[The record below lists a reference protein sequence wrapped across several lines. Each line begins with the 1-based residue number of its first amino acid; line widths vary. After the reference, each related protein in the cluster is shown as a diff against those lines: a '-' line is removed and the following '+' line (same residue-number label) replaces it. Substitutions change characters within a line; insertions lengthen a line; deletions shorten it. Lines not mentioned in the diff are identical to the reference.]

1 MIRYRTA
8 GSRPKSKLSKNR
20 KRKKQC
26 TNVNLSNQDN
36 QNIILQR
43 KKIKH
48 AQAQKKYFSTH
59 KGKIALASAKKAYY
73 DTAEGKHVI
82 AKSQE
87 TYFNTMKGKSALA
100 RSQEAYFNTMK
111 GKSALARSQEAYFN
125 TMKGKSAL
133 ARSQETYFNTL
144 KGKSS
149 LASAKKTYYD
159 TAEGKHVL
167 AKSQEAYF
175 NTLKGK
181 SALARSQE
189 AYFNTDNGRLK
200 LTEAQKA
207 YYSTGKGKRAVYGA
221 HKAYAS
227 TIKGIKAKYRYR
239 SSTKAKM
246 RMYTAKKSYFS
257 TAKGLHIK
265 KMANK
270 RYYHSIHDQ
279 ASMEKNADKRLIHLK
294 GALNKV
300 VDKVHNSNSQVVT
313 KASTK
318 ACNEQDSTDNDA
330 YNCNLNDILKCIR
343 DHKPSAAVFN
353 RYNKDIKKKLASN
366 RRTVNPPLKI
376 IAPSEICQSIF
387 KNLHKKSISH
397 VKSQALVKF
406 IFHTKS
412 WLKSEFLTMTTAD
425 IKEKASL
432 ICPNFMC
439 NKGTREANVD
449 YILERLIMDYLH
461 VHEKWVTNLAYCG
474 HQSKQF
480 AEDIFD
486 KLALTEDKDAT
497 GIMLGKL
504 VHSKNFI
511 PFFPQHSFKDG
522 KQYNFKKK
530 DSIVREICKSHVK
543 VKDKTDSTNNTSHEN
558 VLDKISNAESK
569 IKLLTEN
576 KEYLCDENCT
586 FASEN
591 EIRNLKYCLE
601 KCSKTDYKSFREV
614 IEKFDFCANEH
625 SLNVLYRLNKSPRNH
640 PNECFFDNSECQSE
654 FVLLRKL
661 GVHSFNVR
669 KMYEKL
675 NLIRK
680 AHNVLSDLDTALV
693 LKDIDY
699 LIKLTKYIP
708 VVKSKVVTIT
718 ERQSRIVNEEIII
731 GRFEDHYLEYVKAV
745 KDLPQFTCI
754 SCEILVRPTEAKI
767 ISSRRKKLDND
778 KFTQL
783 KQYLC
788 SEQRESMGKEI
799 IDSIFNRYL
808 CNY

>member
-1 MIRYRTA
+1 MYNADVIRYRTA
-8 GSRPKSKLSKNR
+8 GSRPKSKLGRNK
-20 KRKKQC
+20 KRKKACNQG
-26 TNVNLSNQDN
+26 SQDN
-36 QNIILQR
+36 DNTILDR
-43 KKIKH
+43 KKIKRAH
-48 AQAQKKYFSTH
+48 AQKKYFSTP
-59 KGKIALASAKKAYY
+59 KGKNTLASVQKEYFNTQKGKSSLASVQKEYFNTPKGKSSLASAQK
-73 DTAEGKHVI
+73 E
-82 AKSQE
+82 
-87 TYFNTMKGKSALA
+87 YFSTPKGKSSLA
-100 RSQEAYFNTMK
+100 SAQKEYFSTTK
-111 GKSALARSQEAYFN
+111 GKSSLASSQKEYFS
-125 TMKGKSAL
+125 TP
-133 ARSQETYFNTL
+133 

-149 LASAKKTYYD
+149 LASAKKDYHNTCK
-159 TAEGKHVL
+159 GKKVL
-167 AKSQEAYF
+167 AVAQAEYF
-175 NTLKGK
+175 
-181 SALARSQE
+181 S
-189 AYFNTDNGRLK
+189 TDSGRLK
-200 LTEAQKA
+200 LTATQKA
-207 YYSTGKGKRAVYGA
+207 YFSTGKGKRAVYGA

-246 RMYTAKKSYFS
+246 RMYTAQKTYFS
-257 TAKGLHIK
+257 TKKGMHIN
-265 KMANK
+265 KMTSK
-270 RYYHSIHDQ
+270 RYYDSIQDQ
-279 ASMEKNADKRLIHLK
+279 DSLARNNAKKLVHVK
-294 GALNKV
+294 GVLNTV
-300 VDKVHNSNSQVVT
+300 VDKVHKSNSQLAT
-313 KASTK
+313 STVRET
-318 ACNEQDSTDNDA
+318 CIEENNNDA

-376 IAPSEICQSIF
+376 IAPSETCQSIF
-387 KNLHKKSISH
+387 KDLHKKSISH

-439 NKGTREANVD
+439 DTGTKEANVD

-461 VHEKWVTNLAYCG
+461 AHEKWVTNLAYCG

-480 AEDIFD
+480 AEDIFN

-522 KQYNFKKK
+522 KKYNFKKK

-543 VKDKTDSTNNTSHEN
+543 VKDKTDSTHDTSHEN

-591 EIRNLKYCLE
+591 EIGNLKYCLE

-625 SLNVLYRLNKSPRNH
+625 SLNALYRLNKSPRNH
-640 PNECFFDNSECQSE
+640 PNKCFFDNSECQSE

-669 KMYEKL
+669 KIYEKL

-731 GRFEDHYLEYVKAV
+731 GRFEDHYLQYVKAV
-745 KDLPQFTCI
+745 KDLQ
-754 SCEILVRPTEAKI
+754 
-767 ISSRRKKLDND
+767 
-778 KFTQL
+778 
-783 KQYLC
+783 
-788 SEQRESMGKEI
+788 
-799 IDSIFNRYL
+799 
-808 CNY
+808 

>member
-1 MIRYRTA
+1 
-8 GSRPKSKLSKNR
+8 
-20 KRKKQC
+20 
-26 TNVNLSNQDN
+26 
-36 QNIILQR
+36 
-43 KKIKH
+43 
-48 AQAQKKYFSTH
+48 
-59 KGKIALASAKKAYY
+59 
-73 DTAEGKHVI
+73 
-82 AKSQE
+82 
-87 TYFNTMKGKSALA
+87 
-100 RSQEAYFNTMK
+100 
-111 GKSALARSQEAYFN
+111 
-125 TMKGKSAL
+125 
-133 ARSQETYFNTL
+133 
-144 KGKSS
+144 
-149 LASAKKTYYD
+149 
-159 TAEGKHVL
+159 
-167 AKSQEAYF
+167 
-175 NTLKGK
+175 
-181 SALARSQE
+181 
-189 AYFNTDNGRLK
+189 
-200 LTEAQKA
+200 
-207 YYSTGKGKRAVYGA
+207 
-221 HKAYAS
+221 
-227 TIKGIKAKYRYR
+227 
-239 SSTKAKM
+239 M

-279 ASMEKNADKRLIHLK
+279 ASMEKNADKRLIHVK

-376 IAPSEICQSIF
+376 IAPSETCQSIF

-439 NKGTREANVD
+439 DKGTKEANVD
-449 YILERLIMDYLH
+449 YILERLIMDYLL

-543 VKDKTDSTNNTSHEN
+543 VKDKTDSTHDTSHEN

-591 EIRNLKYCLE
+591 EIGNHKYCLE

-614 IEKFDFCANEH
+614 IEKFDFCASEH
-625 SLNVLYRLNKSPRNH
+625 SLNAPYRLNKSPRNH

-661 GVHSFNVR
+661 AVHSLQ
-669 KMYEKL
+669 K
-675 NLIRK
+675 NL
-680 AHNVLSDLDTALV
+680 
-693 LKDIDY
+693 
-699 LIKLTKYIP
+699 
-708 VVKSKVVTIT
+708 
-718 ERQSRIVNEEIII
+718 
-731 GRFEDHYLEYVKAV
+731 
-745 KDLPQFTCI
+745 
-754 SCEILVRPTEAKI
+754 
-767 ISSRRKKLDND
+767 
-778 KFTQL
+778 
-783 KQYLC
+783 
-788 SEQRESMGKEI
+788 
-799 IDSIFNRYL
+799 
-808 CNY
+808 